1 MMSIT
6 NLKSVTATFL
16 VLPFL
21 VAGCAPP
28 GSVTN
33 TSNTSGR
40 YLQFRDAG
48 SNIVSAQ
55 MTLPN
60 SASCVRELF
69 VFRHT
74 ISQELD
80 KNESDELDEWATCSN
95 ISASQ
100 DLRYRATFRYK
111 QRGYLVDIETLSRFE
126 CTEIVNGMMDMD
138 NASEVLEVAVP
149 CKEK

>member
-48 SNIVSAQ
+48 SNIVVMQ

-60 SASCVRELF
+60 SASCVAELF
-69 VFRHT
+69 AIRYA
-74 ISQELD
+74 ISRELD
-80 KNESDELDEWATCSN
+80 KQESDELDESATCS
-95 ISASQ
+95 SVSVSQ
-100 DLRYRATFRYK
+100 DLRYRATLRVK
-111 QRGYLVDIETLSRFE
+111 QRGYLIDFETLSLWE
-126 CTEIVNGMMDMD
+126 CTAGVNGVMDMD
-138 NASEVLEVAVP
+138 NASEMFEVAVP

>member
-40 YLQFRDAG
+40 YLQLRDAG
-48 SNIVSAQ
+48 SNIVYMQ

-69 VFRHT
+69 SFRHAF
-74 ISQELD
+74 SRELN
-80 KNESDELDEWATCSN
+80 KQESDELDESATCSSV
-95 ISASQ
+95 SASQ
-100 DLRYRATFRYK
+100 DLRYRATLRVK
-111 QRGYLVDIETLSRFE
+111 QRGYLIDIENLSLFE
-126 CTEIVNGMMDMD
+126 CTEVVNELMD
-138 NASEVLEVAVP
+138 NASEVFEVAVP